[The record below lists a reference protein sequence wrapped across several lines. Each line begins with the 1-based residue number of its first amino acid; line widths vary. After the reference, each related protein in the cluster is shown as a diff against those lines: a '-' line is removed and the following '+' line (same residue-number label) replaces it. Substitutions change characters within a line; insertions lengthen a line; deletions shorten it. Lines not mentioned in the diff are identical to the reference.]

1 MAPDL
6 KNPLSENG
14 GAVLEVNAAPGFRMH
29 VEPTVG
35 LPKNVAEPVVDML
48 FPRGSDGRI
57 PIIAITGT
65 NGKTTTTRIIAHIAR
80 TAGKKV
86 GYTTSDGIYIQ
97 NQLMMS
103 GDTTGPISSQFVLK
117 DPTVDFAVLE
127 CARGGI
133 LRGGLGF
140 RQCNIAIVTNVA
152 EDHLGMGGI
161 NSVEQ
166 MARVKQVVPET
177 VCENGYAILNAD
189 NDLTY
194 KMRKDLDCKIALFS
208 MDENNPR
215 IKEHC
220 EGGGKAAVYENGYIS
235 IIKGTWKVR
244 VMPVKD
250 IPITYGGKATHN
262 IANVLPAV
270 LSTYLFKD
278 ISIEDI
284 RQALQSFIPSSAQTP
299 GRLNFFQLKKCTFL
313 ADFAHNPHGLQLLCD
328 FIKQLDYPQHM
339 GVITGTGDRRDEDI
353 QNLGE
358 IAAEHFD
365 EIIIRCDKN
374 LRGRSA
380 EEIMGLLEKGVR
392 TKDRDIPIH
401 IIQDESEALDFA
413 YANCQDGALVTVM
426 CDSVSGTI
434 DKLKSLKEKEEDK
447 KRTSTVSLIP

>member
-1 MAPDL
+1 
-6 KNPLSENG
+6 
-14 GAVLEVNAAPGFRMH
+14 
-29 VEPTVG
+29 
-35 LPKNVAEPVVDML
+35 
-48 FPRGSDGRI
+48 
-57 PIIAITGT
+57 
-65 NGKTTTTRIIAHIAR
+65 
-80 TAGKKV
+80 
-86 GYTTSDGIYIQ
+86 
-97 NQLMMS
+97 
-103 GDTTGPISSQFVLK
+103 
-117 DPTVDFAVLE
+117 
-127 CARGGI
+127 
-133 LRGGLGF
+133 
-140 RQCNIAIVTNVA
+140 
-152 EDHLGMGGI
+152 
-161 NSVEQ
+161 
-166 MARVKQVVPET
+166 
-177 VCENGYAILNAD
+177 
-189 NDLTY
+189 
-194 KMRKDLDCKIALFS
+194 